1 MVFTNIIK
9 IGRVPI
15 IPIILNIYDIR
26 PDLAVT
32 LLLLEPDSNLAVAC
46 LLKIGE
52 YSEVSFIFLFHY
64 RRCVVLWKPTT
75 PMSCLL

>member
-52 YSEVSFIFLFHY
+52 YSEVGIAFFLSC
-64 RRCVVLWKPTT
+64 RRCVAL
-75 PMSCLL
+75 

>member
-9 IGRVPI
+9 IGKVPI
-15 IPIILNIYDIR
+15 IPIILNIYD
-26 PDLAVT
+26 LAIT

-52 YSEVSFIFLFHY
+52 YHEVCPY
-64 RRCVVLWKPTT
+64 CW
-75 PMSCLL
+75 

>member
-46 LLKIGE
+46 RARTRC
-52 YSEVSFIFLFHY
+52 SECS
-64 RRCVVLWKPTT
+64 
-75 PMSCLL
+75 

>member
-9 IGRVPI
+9 IGKVPI
-15 IPIILNIYDIR
+15 IPIILNIYDTR
-26 PDLAVT
+26 P

-52 YSEVSFIFLFHY
+52 YHEVCPY
-64 RRCVVLWKPTT
+64 CW
-75 PMSCLL
+75 

>member
-9 IGRVPI
+9 IGKVPI
-15 IPIILNIYDIR
+15 IPIILNIYDTR
-26 PDLAVT
+26 PDLAIT

-52 YSEVSFIFLFHY
+52 YHEVCPY
-64 RRCVVLWKPTT
+64 CV
-75 PMSCLL
+75 